1 MSEKFE
7 EKYAQARTEF
17 DKLLVYATNLSFET
31 TGLPATSTRIEDA
44 SLIFTKIVGHTISVA
59 RLLPTGLVPK
69 TPGMSEFWDLSSICA
84 LIRALIDAYY
94 ALAYIS
100 IDEISEDEREFRRLL
115 WTMHAESRRHHMLQ
129 LIGSTSPD
137 GKVLA
142 EKVSKLKTQIE
153 AHPFIK
159 TLDKEVRKKIQRVE
173 CSSHLTHKQLNE
185 RFRIDHNYYQAVYVF
200 LSCYVHSFP
209 FSLTQLTDFK
219 AGTGD
224 SLHLISVAVK
234 YCTGFLALAI
244 KGFISVVDCQITP
257 VPDDVKTIIDKWA
270 YVISKGVSDSA

>member
-1 MSEKFE
+1 
-7 EKYAQARTEF
+7 
-17 DKLLVYATNLSFET
+17 
-31 TGLPATSTRIEDA
+31 
-44 SLIFTKIVGHTISVA
+44 
-59 RLLPTGLVPK
+59 
-69 TPGMSEFWDLSSICA
+69 
-84 LIRALIDAYY
+84 
-94 ALAYIS
+94 
-100 IDEISEDEREFRRLL
+100 
-115 WTMHAESRRHHMLQ
+115 MLQ

-173 CSSHLTHKQLNE
+173 CSSHLTHKQLNG

-200 LSCYVHSFP
+200 LSCYVHTFP
-209 FSLTQLTDFK
+209 FSLTQLDDFK

-270 YVISKGVSDSA
+270 SGISKGFSDSVQ